1 MTFKDYVRKQ
11 IALMEEAE
19 SLEPEELYD
28 EVTTSGKDK
37 ILIFS
42 PHPDDEAI
50 TGGLALR
57 LKQENKFDVVNVPVT
72 YGANIARRTQRKNE
86 LLLACRHLGFVNH
99 PIADEGFSDVNLATK
114 NENISKWSNYVEK
127 TAEIISLYKPK
138 ALIFPHRED
147 HHPTHVGVHQL
158 IMDALANRPVEGAT
172 TLFQTE
178 YWHAMSD
185 SNLMIESSEQQVAIL
200 IEAIACHK
208 GEVQRN
214 PYHLNQLA
222 WMCDNVRRGSELFN
236 GYGEYSSR
244 IRFAT
249 LYKRQQWENN
259 RIVPFKDELSIC
271 DINSSVSDLL
281 H

>member
-1 MTFKDYVRKQ
+1 
-11 IALMEEAE
+11 
-19 SLEPEELYD
+19 
-28 EVTTSGKDK
+28 
-37 ILIFS
+37 
-42 PHPDDEAI
+42 
-50 TGGLALR
+50 
-57 LKQENKFDVVNVPVT
+57 
-72 YGANIARRTQRKNE
+72 
-86 LLLACRHLGFVNH
+86 
-99 PIADEGFSDVNLATK
+99 
-114 NENISKWSNYVEK
+114 
-127 TAEIISLYKPK
+127 
-138 ALIFPHRED
+138 
-147 HHPTHVGVHQL
+147 
-158 IMDALANRPVEGAT
+158 MDALANRPVEGAT

-222 WMCDNVRRGSELFN
+222 WMCDNVRRGSELIN
-236 GYGEYSSR
+236 GYGGNSNR

-249 LYKRQQWENN
+249 LYKREQWENN